1 MKGEIDLGK
10 LRCEG
15 NLRRE
20 EEGKFGEDMVYERR
34 VYFNVKKKKE
44 KVKKRKLSYIIKIQ

>member
-34 VYFNVKKKKE
+34 VYFNVKKK
-44 KVKKRKLSYIIKIQ
+44 RKS